1 MNFKNIFNVS
11 NSLSF
16 IRLLLVI
23 PAWIAFNNFDKIQA
37 GYIVAAIGIFAA
49 ITDILDGF
57 LARKLDQIT
66 EFGKI
71 IDPLA
76 DKVLVVYVVFNL
88 YLLKEI
94 PDYYFYM
101 IIARDA
107 LILTGGLIV
116 SKKLG
121 KVLPSDY
128 VGKATVLAISF
139 FLLMILLNVG
149 EESIAYIFLY
159 YLSIILIFI
168 SLINYIIKAVKALST
183 KQNEVI

>member
-1 MNFKNIFNVS
+1 MSGNKIFNSS

-16 IRLLLVI
+16 LRLLLVI
-23 PAWIAFNNFDKIQA
+23 PAWFAFNNFDENLA
-37 GYIVAAIGIFAA
+37 RYSVAAIGVFAA
-49 ITDILDGF
+49 ITDILDGY
-57 LARKLDQIT
+57 LARKLNQIT

-76 DKVLVVYVVFNL
+76 DKVLIVFVVLNL
-88 YLLKEI
+88 FLIGEI

-101 IIARDA
+101 IVARDL

-128 VGKATVLAISF
+128 IGKATVLAISF
-139 FLLMILLNVG
+139 TLLMILLNVDRA
-149 EESIAYIFLY
+149 SLPYLLLY
-159 YLSIILIFI
+159 YLSIILIFV
-168 SLINYIIKAVKALST
+168 SLGNYIIKAIKALSPKT
-183 KQNEVI
+183 Q

>member
-1 MNFKNIFNVS
+1 MSGKKIFNSS

-23 PAWIAFNNFDKIQA
+23 PAWFAFNNFDENLA
-37 GYIVAAIGIFAA
+37 RYSVAAIGIFAA
-49 ITDILDGF
+49 ITDILDGY
-57 LARKLDQIT
+57 LARKLNQIT
-66 EFGKI
+66 EFGKV

-76 DKVLVVYVVFNL
+76 DKVLIVFVVLNL
-88 YLLKEI
+88 FLLGEI

-101 IIARDA
+101 IVVRDV

-128 VGKATVLAISF
+128 IGKATVLAIAF
-139 FLLMILLNVG
+139 TLLMILINIDRQSTPYL
-149 EESIAYIFLY
+149 ILY
-159 YLSIILIFI
+159 YLSIILIFV
-168 SLINYIIKAVKALST
+168 SLGNYIIKAIKALSQKT
-183 KQNEVI
+183 Q

>member
-1 MNFKNIFNVS
+1 MSHNKIFNAS

-23 PAWIAFNNFDKIQA
+23 PAWFAFNNFDNNLA
-37 GYIVAAIGIFAA
+37 RYSVAAIGVIAT
-49 ITDILDGF
+49 ITDILDGY
-57 LARKLDQIT
+57 LARRLNQIT
-66 EFGKI
+66 EFGKV

-76 DKVLVVYVVFNL
+76 DKVLIVFVVFNL
-88 YLLKEI
+88 FLLGEI

-101 IIARDA
+101 IIARDI

-128 VGKATVLAISF
+128 IGKATVLAIAF
-139 FLLMILLNVG
+139 VLLLILLNVDR
-149 EESIAYIFLY
+149 ESLPYLILY
-159 YLSIILIFI
+159 YLSIVLIFA
-168 SLINYIIKAVKALST
+168 SFTNYIIKAVKATSQKT
-183 KQNEVI
+183 Q